1 MGRQWAKEIKNVYI
15 MRLLLPPWRDR
26 NDVIERSHAD
36 RLCHN
41 SQNRLF
47 CHSERSE
54 ESDLP
59 MSYAIEILRL
69 TPQNDIVTQSESG
82 TTTQSH

>member
-1 MGRQWAKEIKNVYI
+1 MAKLPKLQILNCGI
-15 MRLLLPPWRDR
+15 TLLFKPIRPAL
-26 NDVIERSHAD
+26 

-41 SQNRLF
+41 GKNATF

-59 MSYAIEILRL
+59 MSYANEILRL
-69 TPQNDIVTQSESG
+69 TPKNDIVTQSACVINKD
-82 TTTQSH
+82 